1 MTGASAACAHT
12 VAPVAA
18 ARTRPARP
26 GRPASTRVRPSPS
39 SIRNALTPPRG
50 PGGRRGRARVR
61 ASGRLL
67 GAGAANSTPGT
78 ASMGDRPAPDPPE
91 PSMCTAVR
99 IVVAAA
105 EPERRLELRR
115 AAVTAEW
122 EVVGEAADANG
133 AYLETVERRA
143 RFLVLDASAAGPR
156 PEALVRR
163 LRSTSPNA
171 LVVGVGEVAG
181 VDASVAPDALDG
193 LRDAMRDLLHAS
205 GDHQHA

>member
-1 MTGASAACAHT
+1 
-12 VAPVAA
+12 
-18 ARTRPARP
+18 
-26 GRPASTRVRPSPS
+26 
-39 SIRNALTPPRG
+39 
-50 PGGRRGRARVR
+50 
-61 ASGRLL
+61 
-67 GAGAANSTPGT
+67 
-78 ASMGDRPAPDPPE
+78 MGDRPAADRPE
-91 PSMCTAVR
+91 PFMCTAVR

-133 AYLETVERRA
+133 AYVEAVERRA
-143 RFLVLDASAAGPR
+143 RFLVLDASAAGSR

-171 LVVGVGEVAG
+171 FVVGVGEVPG
-181 VDASVAPDALDG
+181 VDATVAAGALDG
-193 LRDAMRDLLHAS
+193 LRDAMRGLLHAS